1 MSSRARRKT
10 GSAPS
15 GLLFSLYYSVFF
27 AALLGGR
34 YERKIVNYIFFDVP
48 GDAGPVFPPAEE
60 FSGFRPFRL
69 RLLSFTQVLQIQLID
84 MLKHADA
91 VAKLEL
97 LADPSVVRIFSLF
110 WTRRDCFFRF
120 GSGSAFSLCEVET
133 VRLLI
138 LKVI

>member
-1 MSSRARRKT
+1 MESLKERSLRVQKEGGSGARWFLSSRARRKT

-84 MLKHADA
+84 MLEHADA
-91 VAKLEL
+91 VAKLDVREGIVTGSQRGSDFL
-97 LADPSVVRIFSLF
+97 SFLDP
-110 WTRRDCFFRF
+110 
-120 GSGSAFSLCEVET
+120 
-133 VRLLI
+133 
-138 LKVI
+138 